1 MKIHRI
7 QSGQVIV
14 DLCSVVKELV
24 ENSVDAGATS
34 IGKFRPHNPTRL
46 DFLSDIPSAT
56 LDVRFKNQGLDSI
69 EVQDNGSGV
78 SPENYPS
85 LALKHCTSKLTAY
98 DDLSDLQT
106 FGFRGEA
113 LSSLSAL
120 SQLSVVTCQAPN
132 VPKGA
137 KLKFSSSGA
146 LENKSL
152 VSAKQGTTVVIE
164 NLFHNL
170 PVRRRELERHIKRE
184 WAKVI
189 SILNQHACILTG
201 VKFTVSQQPN
211 KGKKIIMFSTKGNPT
226 TRENIV
232 NIFGAKTM
240 AAMIPLDLILKME
253 PTSSL
258 SSKHRKG
265 ASLGP
270 FKIAVKGHV
279 SRPAH
284 GEGRQAPDRQMFFV
298 NGRPCGLPQFAKIFN
313 EVYRAFNASQS
324 PFIFADIQLD
334 THLYDVN
341 VSPDKRTIL
350 LHEQGRMLE
359 TMRESLNALFEAQ
372 DYSVPATQLATQK
385 TPSSIGRSTAPQ
397 VMPDLAASSPS
408 PSVTGSQ
415 TDKAPENATDA
426 RTGESEPDSTSASS
440 GPNLPSVNSLTTNL
454 ISSWVQKKV
463 TPERQG
469 ASNPTPSGPA
479 GPKEGDNSSQKEPT
493 AGPESSS
500 MPVEADL
507 EPSTAQIPELVSLE
521 EDMTSGRVLDVHS
534 RLDELG
540 QNLRETGQDSR
551 DEDTAPRLTS
561 PSTLRCEL
569 PGFRTAG
576 ALYHSRKRAAPDVA
590 TVTIGDQTVTSL
602 IGPYSKRR
610 REDSSPTSTRAVGSA
625 PQKSN
630 SSATPSFG
638 GRLSQLFSA
647 NSQAE
652 DVSERRRDEEQELI
666 EDSEVDENRGVE
678 EDTYEGEK
686 PDQSSLSSDDGSRD
700 MAGMGAGERATDPA
714 QVQALDTTP
723 QNELAGERW
732 RGDTKDGGNEEP
744 APETKP
750 ADARSDRRTLTT
762 KIGRRKEPTL
772 HCQQHISVELG
783 SLDSKIFSWWE
794 AIHAIKI
801 RPDSSPSNDNVDG
814 IKDAEEKLS
823 LTISKGDFNKM
834 RIVGQFNLGFIVAV
848 RPAGESTAAESA
860 RQDEL
865 FIIDQHA
872 SDEKYNFE
880 RLQASTVVQSQ
891 RLVHPKTLDLTAL
904 EEEVVLNNLP
914 ALETNG
920 FKVTVDESG
929 DQPVGSRCQLL
940 ALPLSK
946 ETTFTL
952 SDLEEL
958 ISLLEES
965 HATSKTTAVP
975 RPSRVRKMFAMRACR
990 SSIMVG
996 NPLQQRHMEKL
1007 VRRMGELDKPWNCPH
1022 GRPTMRHLCSL
1033 GPWNRAGWEGDR
1045 RPAISGQRYSWAEY
1059 LKR

>member
-1 MKIHRI
+1 MEIHRI

-14 DLCSVVKELV
+14 DLCSVAKELV
-24 ENSVDAGATS
+24 ENSFDAGATS
-34 IGKFRPHNPTRL
+34 IGKSYLHSRARRNFV
-46 DFLSDIPSAT
+46 SDIPSAT

-78 SPENYPS
+78 SPDNYPS
-85 LALKHCTSKLTAY
+85 LALKHYTSKLAAY

-120 SQLSVVTCQAPN
+120 SQLSVVTCQAPDA
-132 VPKGA
+132 PKGT
-137 KLKFSSSGA
+137 KLKFASSGA
-146 LENKSL
+146 LEDKSL

-189 SILNQHACILTG
+189 SLLNQYACILTG

-211 KGKKIIMFSTKGNPT
+211 KGKKIVMFSTKGNPT
-226 TRENIV
+226 TRENII

-240 AAMIPLDLILKME
+240 AAMIPLDLVLEME
-253 PTSSL
+253 PTSSIT
-258 SSKHRKG
+258 SKHRKG
-265 ASLGP
+265 ASSDL
-270 FKIAVKGHV
+270 FKITVKGHV

-359 TMRESLNALFEAQ
+359 SMRESLNALFEAQ
-372 DYSVPATQLATQK
+372 DYSVPASQLATQK
-385 TPSSIGRSTAPQ
+385 TPSMGRSSTPQ
-397 VMPDLAASSPS
+397 ATPALAISSPSPSVNASQTHETSETTSHPRTGESELESTPASSGSKLRSADSLTTNLLSSWVQKKATLGSQGASSPS
-408 PSVTGSQ
+408 PSGPQ
-415 TDKAPENATDA
+415 D
-426 RTGESEPDSTSASS
+426 PD
-440 GPNLPSVNSLTTNL
+440 
-454 ISSWVQKKV
+454 
-463 TPERQG
+463 
-469 ASNPTPSGPA
+469 
-479 GPKEGDNSSQKEPT
+479 EGDDSSHQEPT
-493 AGPESSS
+493 TGAEGSSI
-500 MPVEADL
+500 PVEA
-507 EPSTAQIPELVSLE
+507 EPGSSTAHTPEPVSLE
-521 EDMTSGRVLDVHS
+521 EDTTSRRVRDFHS

-540 QNLRETGQDSR
+540 QKPPETGLDS
-551 DEDTAPRLTS
+551 DEEDTHQRSTS
-561 PSTLRCEL
+561 PSTTHGDL
-569 PGFRTAG
+569 PGFRSASS
-576 ALYHSRKRAAPDVA
+576 LFHSRKRASPDVA

-602 IGPYSKRR
+602 IGSSAKRR
-610 REDSSPTSTRAVGSA
+610 REDSSPTSTRAVGSTPREPKPFA
-625 PQKSN
+625 
-630 SSATPSFG
+630 APSFG

-647 NSQAE
+647 NSQEE
-652 DVSERRRDEEQELI
+652 DVSERRRDEEQDSI
-666 EDSEVDENRGVE
+666 KDSDMDEDSNVKG
-678 EDTYEGEK
+678 DTHEGGK
-686 PDQSSLSSDDGSRD
+686 PDQSDVSSDDGYQEIGE
-700 MAGMGAGERATDPA
+700 MADGERATSPA
-714 QVQALDTTP
+714 RFQALDMNPEDGLREPP
-723 QNELAGERW
+723 QDDATEGQS
-732 RGDTKDGGNEEP
+732 EEP

-750 ADARSDRRTLTT
+750 ADAPSDRRTPTAKL
-762 KIGRRKEPTL
+762 GRRREPTL
-772 HCQQHISVELG
+772 HCEQHVRVELE
-783 SLDSKIFSWWE
+783 SLDSKILAWRE
-794 AIHAIKI
+794 AVDALKI
-801 RPDSSPSNDNVDG
+801 RFDSSPSDENTDEV
-814 IKDAEEKLS
+814 KDAEEKLS

-834 RIVGQFNLGFIVAV
+834 KIVGQFNLGFILAV
-848 RPAGESTAAESA
+848 RPAGESTGAEST

-929 DQPVGSRCQLL
+929 EQPVGSRCQLL

-952 SDLEEL
+952 TDLEEL

-965 HATSKTTAVP
+965 HATSETTAVP

-996 NPLQQRHMEKL
+996 NALQQRQMEKL
-1007 VRRMGELDKPWNCPH
+1007 VRHMGELDKPWNCPH
-1022 GRPTMRHLCSL
+1022 GRPTMRHICSL
-1033 GPWNRAGWEGDR
+1033 GAWKRAGWEGDCG
-1045 RPAISGQRYSWAEY
+1045 PVIAGQGYSWAEY